1 MRAAWNS
8 YLADYV
14 LANSTC
20 SNRSVHA
27 SRISDYK
34 DKNGGNILNNN
45 VRVVTYRILTGH
57 DYSTFGCNECAEAL
71 QSYLADTSTSSALY
85 SSGSA
90 MYDSF
95 AMAACASQDPNF
107 DSENQTYASYFSEY
121 MGQMDAVY
129 SAVES
134 AIGNLESA
142 GKSYI
147 VISVSSNYGIVK
159 CEVLP
164 ATANPRQD

>member
-1 MRAAWNS
+1 MKNKI
-8 YLADYV
+8 LKPKKFDYCWV
-14 LANSTC
+14 IAIICFLSIC
-20 SNRSVHA
+20 
-27 SRISDYK
+27 ISL
-34 DKNGGNILNNN
+34 G
-45 VRVVTYRILTGH
+45 
-57 DYSTFGCNECAEAL
+57 FC
-71 QSYLADTSTSSALY
+71 